1 MQQIARRQL
10 LGVGA
15 GLAAAPAFA
24 ATGPLL
30 GVWQRRCGSGCLAWA
45 RLFAEAGFVVAVHEV
60 DDLAAAHLAG
70 RVPADLAAC
79 HTARVAGYTLAG
91 HVPVEAV
98 RHLLE
103 LRPAVIGL
111 GVAGPR
117 ADRPQVVAFAGD
129 GVRSVFA

>member
-10 LGVGA
+10 FGIGA
-15 GLAAAPAFA
+15 SLAAAPAFA

-30 GVWQRRCGSGCLAWA
+30 GVWQRRGAAGCLAWA
-45 RLFAEAGFVVAVHEV
+45 RLFAGAGFVVVVHEV
-60 DDLAAAHLAG
+60 DDLAAARLAG

-98 RHLLE
+98 RRLLE
-103 LRPAVIGL
+103 LRPPVLGL
-111 GVAGPR
+111 AVAGPR
-117 ADRPQVVAFAGD
+117 ADRPEVVAFALD
-129 GVRSVFA
+129 GGRSVFT